1 MLLHTLRRPRGGRQ
15 TRRETDGGEEGFTL
29 IEILVASAVL
39 ALLVALLASTFSH
52 FAGVTST
59 SGKRLET
66 SNQIRT
72 VFDRMAFDLRSSVRN
87 AGMTISFLK
96 NKQATGGTTT
106 VNDAISFLVDARTT
120 SPQSRFARVGYEVS
134 DETFSPD
141 GTPPTSLMRCLEPFY
156 WTDNAATPALTSNA
170 DRQVF
175 GRGVFRFELSFIRT
189 DGGIVADPP
198 ASSSDIS
205 AVVCTTA
212 SLDESTFAK
221 LTEAQRSQLVNA
233 FPDSVNGSLPL
244 SAWAHTSLSGLPIPV
259 TQHVRFNQRVFK
271 LQ

>member
-1 MLLHTLRRPRGGRQ
+1 MLSDSQRRSRYGKCA
-15 TRRETDGGEEGFTL
+15 RRDAGAIESGFTL

-39 ALLVALLASTFSH
+39 TLLVALLAATFSH
-52 FAGVTST
+52 FAEVTST

-72 VFDRMAFDLRSSVRN
+72 VFDRMAFDLRSSIRN
-87 AGMTISFLK
+87 AGMAIAFLK
-96 NKQATGGTTT
+96 NKQATGGTATA
-106 VNDAISFLVDARTT
+106 NDAICFLVDARTT

-134 DETFSPD
+134 DETFSPE
-141 GTPPTSLMRCLEPFY
+141 GTPPTSLMRCVEPFY
-156 WTDNAATPALTSNA
+156 WTDNAANSALTSNA

-198 ASSSDIS
+198 ANSSDIS

-212 SLDESTFAK
+212 SLDESTFSK
-221 LTEAQRSQLVNA
+221 LTAGQRSQLGSA
-233 FPDSVNGSLPL
+233 LPDSVNGSLPL
-244 SAWAHTSLSGLPIPV
+244 AAWARISFSGLPVPV
-259 TQHVRFNQRVFK
+259 VQHVRFNQRVFK
-271 LQ
+271 LP

>member
-1 MLLHTLRRPRGGRQ
+1 MLSAPQRKSRHGKQVRRDACSVEG
-15 TRRETDGGEEGFTL
+15 GFTL

-52 FAGVTST
+52 FAEVTST

-72 VFDRMAFDLRSSVRN
+72 IFDRMAFDLRSSIRN
-87 AGMTISFLK
+87 AGLSISFLK
-96 NKQATGGTTT
+96 NKQATGGTAT
-106 VNDAISFLVDARTT
+106 VNDAICFLVDARTT

-134 DETFSPD
+134 DETFSPE
-141 GTPPTSLMRCLEPFY
+141 GTPPTSLMRCVEPFY
-156 WTDNAATPALTSNA
+156 WTDNAANTALTSNA
-170 DRQVF
+170 DRQIF

-198 ASSSDIS
+198 ANSSEIS

-221 LTEAQRSQLVNA
+221 LTTGQRAQLANA
-233 FPDSVNGSLPL
+233 LPDSVNGSLPL
-244 SAWAHTSLSGLPIPV
+244 AVWARTSFSGLPLPV

-271 LQ
+271 LP